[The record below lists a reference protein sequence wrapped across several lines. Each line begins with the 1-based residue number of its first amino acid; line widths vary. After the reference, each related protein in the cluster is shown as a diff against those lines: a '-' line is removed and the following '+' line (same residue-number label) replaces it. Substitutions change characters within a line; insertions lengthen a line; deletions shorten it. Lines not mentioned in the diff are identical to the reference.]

1 MRRVLA
7 AGVAAFAFVA
17 GAPARAESSSEVQ
30 AQVLFDEAKHL
41 RDAGHVSEACTKFSQ
56 SQQLSPGVG
65 ITLHLADCYERLGRT
80 ASAWQEFR
88 LAEKTAREQNDAK
101 RAELA
106 HNRAETIEA
115 TLTRLVVEVPQ
126 DAAATGGS
134 VQVDGVPIPADAW
147 NKPLAVDPGDH
158 VIAFAMPGQEPRTK
172 TAYLGASAPLR
183 TVHFDVAAAAAATP
197 APAPAQAPA
206 PAAPEPA
213 PPPPDNGAGRRW
225 AEYGLGGAGLVGI
238 GIGAALL
245 AADSQSPSTSNSGCS
260 TPPPDSGLMTGAI
273 IAFGAGG
280 AALLSALVLYLT
292 GPHPAAKAESALVVA
307 PAPLPGGGG
316 GAFLRGAF

>member
-1 MRRVLA
+1 MT
-7 AGVAAFAFVA
+7 GVAAFALTA
-17 GAPARAESSSEVQ
+17 GASARAESSSEVQ

-88 LAEKTAREQNDAK
+88 LAEKTAREQNDPK

-106 HNRAETIEA
+106 HNRAEVIEA
-115 TLTRLVVEVPQ
+115 TLTRLIVEVPQ

-134 VQVDGVPIPADAW
+134 VQVDGAPIPAEAW

-158 VIAFAMPGQEPRTK
+158 VIAFAMPSQEPRTK
-172 TAYLGASAPLR
+172 NAYVGASAPLR
-183 TVHFDVAAAAAATP
+183 TVHFDAVTAAPATAP
-197 APAPAQAPA
+197 APAPSPVAS
-206 PAAPEPA
+206 EPVA
-213 PPPPDNGAGRRW
+213 PPPDTGADRRR
-225 AEYGLGGAGLVGI
+225 AEYAFGVAGIAGI
-238 GIGAALL
+238 GVGAALL
-245 AADSQSPSTSNSGCS
+245 AADSHSPKTCSGCS
-260 TPPPDSGLMTGAI
+260 IPPPDSGLMTGAI
-273 IAFGAGG
+273 VAFGAGG
-280 AALLSALVLYLT
+280 AALLAGLVLYAT
-292 GPHPAAKAESALVVA
+292 GAHPAPAKAESSLVVA

-316 GAFLRGAF
+316 AFLRAAF